1 MLQLVNGGPAIMNAG
16 SSPGTACWMWEC
28 PCWRASYSA
37 RARMPLKTDRN
48 IQDWDRKHDIP
59 LRSQESGQ
67 DKAFLL
73 TLSSPSHVG
82 W

>member
-59 LRSQESGQ
+59 PRSQQSRQYKG
-67 DKAFLL
+67 FLL

-82 W
+82 G